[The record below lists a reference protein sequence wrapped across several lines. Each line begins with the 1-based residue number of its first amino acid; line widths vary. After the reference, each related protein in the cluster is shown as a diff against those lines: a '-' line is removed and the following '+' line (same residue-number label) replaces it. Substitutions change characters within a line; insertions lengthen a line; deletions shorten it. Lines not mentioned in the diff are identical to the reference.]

1 MTSLPRTLGLRDLIL
16 LQFVSGLNSRS
27 FAVDRAAS
35 DEGRPGTE
43 LGTNHSTEETN
54 MQIRDSM
61 SMRRLL
67 SALSLILGLCSLV
80 MAQPPAAPNKALPT
94 AINEVLEKTFKSDE
108 PGAAVIV
115 VRDGK
120 VVFRKGYGKANLELG
135 VPVEPDMVFRLGSI
149 TKQFTAVATL
159 MLAEQGKLSLDDDI
173 TKFLPDYPTKG
184 QRITIEHL
192 LTHTSGI
199 KSYTSLPE
207 WLALWRKD
215 LTVKEIIDLFKNQP
229 MDFAPG
235 ERWSYSNSGYI
246 LLGAIIEKVS
256 GQTYQEFVEKNIFA
270 PLGMKHSYYDVTV
283 RLIPRRVVGYSK
295 ANEGYQNAAYLSMTQ
310 PFSAG
315 ALMSSVDDLALW
327 DAALYTEKLVKQQ
340 SLKRAWTP
348 RLLNNGKSTH
358 YGYGW
363 SMSTYEGHPII
374 EHSGGVNG
382 FATDALR
389 MPADRIFVAILT
401 NKDSMSPGAV
411 AFEVAALA
419 IGKPYQ
425 EPAAIKLTASQLD
438 QYVGVYQLDE
448 KEEVIIRRD
457 GEKLFAN
464 LPGGGRAE
472 IIPSSETQFFIRDS
486 LTRLSFSKNTAGV
499 TALVVHDRYGT
510 DQVATKTDKPLPAPR
525 KEVAVD
531 AAIYEAYVGEYEIAP
546 NFTITISKDGSK
558 LMAQATGQPK
568 LELFPESQTKF
579 FVKEASVQIEFVVD
593 GSGKATSLVVY
604 QAGQSLPA
612 KKVK

>member
-1 MTSLPRTLGLRDLIL
+1 
-16 LQFVSGLNSRS
+16 
-27 FAVDRAAS
+27 
-35 DEGRPGTE
+35 
-43 LGTNHSTEETN
+43 
-54 MQIRDSM
+54 MQIRDSI

-67 SALSLILGLCSLV
+67 PALSLILGLCSLL
-80 MAQPPAAPNKALPT
+80 MAQRPAAPNKDLPT
-94 AINEVLEKTFKSDE
+94 AINEVLEKTYKADE

-149 TKQFTAVATL
+149 TKQFTAVGIL

-199 KSYTSLPE
+199 KNYTSLPE

-256 GQTYQEFVEKNIFA
+256 GQTYQDFIEKNIFA
-270 PLGMKHSYYDVTV
+270 PLGMKHSYYDNTA
-283 RLIPRRVVGYSK
+283 RLIPRRVEGYSK
-295 ANEGYQNAAYLSMTQ
+295 VNEGYQNAAYLSMTQ

-315 ALMSSVDDLALW
+315 SLMSSVDDLALW
-327 DAALYTEKLVKQQ
+327 DAALYTEKLVTQQ

-363 SMSTYEGHPII
+363 SMSAYEGHPII
-374 EHSGGVNG
+374 EHGGGVNG

-425 EPAAIKLTASQLD
+425 EPAGIKLTASQLD

-457 GEKLFAN
+457 GEKLLAN

-472 IIPSSETQFFIRDS
+472 IIPSSETQFFIRGS
-486 LTRLSFSKNTAGV
+486 LTRLSFTKNTAGV
-499 TALVVHDRYGT
+499 TAFVLHDRYGT
-510 DQVATKTDKPLPAPR
+510 DQAARKTDKPLPAPR
-525 KEVAVD
+525 KEAVVD
-531 AAIYEAYVGEYEIAP
+531 AAIYEAYVGDYEIAP
-546 NFTITISKDGSK
+546 NLTITISKEGSK
-558 LMAQATGQPK
+558 LMVQAIGQPK
-568 LELFPESQTKF
+568 LELFPESPSKF
-579 FVKEASVQIEFVVD
+579 FVKEADIQIEFVVD
-593 GSGKATSLVVY
+593 GSGKATSLVFY
-604 QAGQSLPA
+604 QAGQRLPA

>member
-1 MTSLPRTLGLRDLIL
+1 
-16 LQFVSGLNSRS
+16 
-27 FAVDRAAS
+27 
-35 DEGRPGTE
+35 
-43 LGTNHSTEETN
+43 
-54 MQIRDSM
+54 
-61 SMRRLL
+61 
-67 SALSLILGLCSLV
+67 

-149 TKQFTAVATL
+149 TKQFTAVAIL

-283 RLIPRRVVGYSK
+283 RLIPRRVEGYSK